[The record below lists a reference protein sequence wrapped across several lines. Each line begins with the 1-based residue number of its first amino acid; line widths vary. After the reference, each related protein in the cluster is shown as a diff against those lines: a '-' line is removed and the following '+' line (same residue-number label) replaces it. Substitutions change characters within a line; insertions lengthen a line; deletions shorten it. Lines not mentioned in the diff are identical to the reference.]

1 MKKPLIWGYGVTTVP
16 ERRTTLLRRTLAS
29 LEGAGYPEPH
39 LFVDGLPCEGDCLDW
54 GGFPRTFHT
63 TPVRVAGN
71 WILSAWELYLRNP
84 ACDRYAIFQDDI
96 VVCGNLRAYL
106 DQCEYPHSGY
116 WNLCTYPKNL
126 MLTGGKQGWC
136 YSDQMG
142 KGAQGLVF
150 DNETFRALLNSPQ
163 LIERARRGR
172 LAHKSVDGTISLAMR
187 QANIKEYCHN
197 PSLIFHTGEVSS
209 QKNDKQ
215 PVIESFPGEE
225 YDALRF
231 LQRSETCDA

>member
-29 LEGAGYPEPH
+29 LCGGGYPEPH
-39 LFVDGLPCEGDCLDW
+39 LFVDGLPSAGDYQQ
-54 GGFPRTFHT
+54 GIARTFHT
-63 TPVRVAGN
+63 TPVRVSGN
-71 WILSAWELYLRNP
+71 WILSAWELFLRSP
-84 ACDRYAIFQDDI
+84 HCDRYAIFQDDI
-96 VVCGNLRAYL
+96 VVCRNLREYL
-106 DQCEYPHSGY
+106 DRCEYPRCGY

-150 DNETFRALLNSPQ
+150 DNETFRALLNSHY
-163 LIERARRGR
+163 LTERARRGR
-172 LAHKSVDGTISLAMR
+172 LGHRSIDGTISYAMKHLKV
-187 QANIKEYCHN
+187 KEYCHN
-197 PSLIFHTGEVSS
+197 PSLIFHTGDVSS

-215 PVIESFPGEE
+215 PVIESFPGED
-225 YDALRF
+225 YDALQF
-231 LQRSETCDA
+231 LERSEKCDA